1 MTDQEIIEGD
11 YDIHSYIHSH
21 VHTNLPVHLS
31 LFLHERE
38 NLLWALV
45 GFLINK
51 SQHMNVSV
59 LYQP

>member
-11 YDIHSYIHSH
+11 YDVTHIHSH

>member
-1 MTDQEIIEGD
+1 MTDQEIIGGD
-11 YDIHSYIHSH
+11 CDVTHIHSH
-21 VHTNLPVHLS
+21 VHTNLPVLS
-31 LFLHERE
+31 PLFLHERE

-51 SQHMNVSV
+51 SQHVNVFV